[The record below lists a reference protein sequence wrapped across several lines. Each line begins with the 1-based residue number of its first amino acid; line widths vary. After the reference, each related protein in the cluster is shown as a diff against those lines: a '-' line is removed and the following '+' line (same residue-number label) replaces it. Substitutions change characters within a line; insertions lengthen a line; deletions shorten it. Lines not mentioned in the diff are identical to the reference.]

1 MLRTDESETEI
12 LLGNKQLFGIFIVVA
27 LLLGIAFTGGYM
39 VGRGSTAK
47 KATEPATGTAAG
59 PAQPGA
65 SSSAAPPT
73 GGETHSVSA
82 EGSDTNGQPPANA
95 PEATAKH
102 EQPASQTQEAPL
114 GSRKHKNLTKTQTP
128 EDLHTAAATTTGDYT
143 PQSGKTYLQVTA
155 VSRDEAFGI
164 ADVLHRKGFP
174 AHAVPSPHNAK
185 LYRVIV
191 GPMRDAGDLSNTRD
205 ALRKTAGFRDVFVQR
220 Y

>member
-39 VGRGSTAK
+39 VGRGSAPK
-47 KATEPATGTAAG
+47 KATETPAG
-59 PAQPGA
+59 PSQPA
-65 SSSAAPPT
+65 ATNSAATPT
-73 GGETHSVSA
+73 GGETHSVPA
-82 EGSDTNGQPPANA
+82 AGSDTNSQTPV
-95 PEATAKH
+95 PEAA
-102 EQPASQTQEAPL
+102 PQTQEPPL
-114 GSRKHKNLTKTQTP
+114 GSRKHKALTRTQPP
-128 EDLHTAAATTTGDYT
+128 EDLHTAAAEEYT
-143 PQSGKTYLQVTA
+143 PQAGKTYLQVAA

-164 ADVLHRKGFP
+164 ADVLRHKGFR

-205 ALRKTAGFRDVFVQR
+205 SLRTTAGFRDVFVQR

>member
-39 VGRGSTAK
+39 VGRGSASK
-47 KATEPATGTAAG
+47 KAPDTATGPAA
-59 PAQPGA
+59 PAA
-65 SSSAAPPT
+65 SSSSATPT

-82 EGSDTNGQPPANA
+82 EGSDAGSSPAPA
-95 PEATAKH
+95 PEASTKH
-102 EQPASQTQEAPL
+102 EETTPQAQEPPL
-114 GSRKHKNLTKTQTP
+114 GSRKHKALARSQPP
-128 EDLHTAAATTTGDYT
+128 EDLHTAGAPATSDYT
-143 PQSGKTYLQVTA
+143 PQAGKTYLQVAA

-164 ADVLHRKGFP
+164 ADVLRRKGFR

-185 LYRVIV
+185 VYRVIV
-191 GPMRDAGDLSNTRD
+191 GPMRDAGDLSTTRD
-205 ALRKTAGFRDVFVQR
+205 ALRTTAGFRDVFVQR

>member
-39 VGRGSTAK
+39 VGRGSAPK
-47 KATEPATGTAAG
+47 KTTETPAG
-59 PAQPGA
+59 PAQPA
-65 SSSAAPPT
+65 AANSAATPT

-82 EGSDTNGQPPANA
+82 EGSDANSQAPAATPEPAAAQP
-95 PEATAKH
+95 
-102 EQPASQTQEAPL
+102 QDAPL
-114 GSRKHKNLTKTQTP
+114 GSRKHKNSARTQPP
-128 EDLHTAAATTTGDYT
+128 EDLHTAGAAEYT
-143 PQSGKTYLQVTA
+143 PQTGKTYLQVAA

-164 ADVLHRKGFP
+164 ADVLRRKGFR

-191 GPMRDAGDLSNTRD
+191 GPMRDTGDLSNTRD
-205 ALRKTAGFRDVFVQR
+205 SLRKTAGFRDVFVQR

>member
-39 VGRGSTAK
+39 VGRGSAQK
-47 KATEPATGTAAG
+47 KAAETPAG
-59 PAQPGA
+59 PAQPA
-65 SSSAAPPT
+65 ATNSAPT

-82 EGSDTNGQPPANA
+82 EGSDTAAKQEAPPPPA
-95 PEATAKH
+95 
-102 EQPASQTQEAPL
+102 QEAPL
-114 GSRKHKNLTKTQTP
+114 GSRKHKALTQTQPP
-128 EDLHTAAATTTGDYT
+128 EDLHTTGDYT
-143 PQSGKTYLQVTA
+143 PQAGKTYLQVAA
-155 VSRDEAFGI
+155 VSREEALGI
-164 ADVLHRKGFP
+164 ADVLRHKGFR

-205 ALRKTAGFRDVFVQR
+205 SLRTTAGFRDVFVQR

>member
-39 VGRGSTAK
+39 VGRGSALK
-47 KATEPATGTAAG
+47 KATVSAPDATTG
-59 PAQPGA
+59 PAAPPA
-65 SSSAAPPT
+65 SSSSATPT

-82 EGSDTNGQPPANA
+82 EGSDTNSPAPT
-95 PEATAKH
+95 PEATTKH
-102 EQPASQTQEAPL
+102 EETTPQAQEAPL
-114 GSRKHKNLTKTQTP
+114 GSRKHKALARTQPP
-128 EDLHTAAATTTGDYT
+128 EDLHTAGAPATSDYT
-143 PQSGKTYLQVTA
+143 PQAGKTYLQVAA

-164 ADVLHRKGFP
+164 ADVLRRKGFR

-185 LYRVIV
+185 VYRVIV
-191 GPMRDAGDLSNTRD
+191 GPMRDAGDLSTTRD
-205 ALRKTAGFRDVFVQR
+205 ALRTTAGFRDVFVQR

>member
-1 MLRTDESETEI
+1 MLRNGESETEI

-39 VGRGSTAK
+39 VGRGSAPK
-47 KATEPATGTAAG
+47 KAAETAASPAEPAATSTSPAA
-59 PAQPGA
+59 
-65 SSSAAPPT
+65 ST

-82 EGSDTNGQPPANA
+82 EGSDTSSPTPAGA
-95 PEATAKH
+95 PETSASKQ
-102 EQPASQTQEAPL
+102 EPAPQTQEAPL
-114 GSRKHKNLTKTQTP
+114 GSRKHKSLAKSQPP
-128 EDLHTAAATTTGDYT
+128 EDLHTGGASVADDYT
-143 PQSGKTYLQVTA
+143 PQAGKTYLQVAA

-164 ADVLHRKGFP
+164 ADVLHRKGFR

>member
-1 MLRTDESETEI
+1 MLRNGESETEI

-39 VGRGSTAK
+39 VGRGSAPK
-47 KATEPATGTAAG
+47 KAAETAAS
-59 PAQPGA
+59 PAEPTA
-65 SSSAAPPT
+65 TSTSPAAPT

-82 EGSDTNGQPPANA
+82 EGSDTGSQAPATT
-95 PEATAKH
+95 PETAAKH
-102 EQPASQTQEAPL
+102 EEPAPQTQEAPL
-114 GSRKHKNLTKTQTP
+114 GSRKHKNLTRTQPP
-128 EDLHTAAATTTGDYT
+128 EDLHTANATSTEDYA
-143 PQSGKTYLQVTA
+143 PQGGKTYLQVAA

-164 ADVLHRKGFP
+164 ADVLRRKGFR
-174 AHAVPSPHNAK
+174 AHAVPNPHNAK
-185 LYRVIV
+185 VYRVII

>member
-39 VGRGSTAK
+39 VGRGSAPK
-47 KATEPATGTAAG
+47 KATEPAAAT
-59 PAQPGA
+59 
-65 SSSAAPPT
+65 SSAPAPT

-82 EGSDTNGQPPANA
+82 EGSDANSQAPAPA
-95 PEATAKH
+95 P
-102 EQPASQTQEAPL
+102 QTQEPPL
-114 GSRKHKNLTKTQTP
+114 GSRKHKALTRTQPP
-128 EDLHTAAATTTGDYT
+128 EDLHTAAAEDYT
-143 PQSGKTYLQVTA
+143 PQTGKTYLQVAA

-164 ADVLHRKGFP
+164 ADVLRHKGFR
-174 AHAVPSPHNAK
+174 AHAVASPHNAK

-205 ALRKTAGFRDVFVQR
+205 SLRTTAGFRDVFVQR